1 METKVRV
8 LVANRPRFLREMMLS
23 TLSEQAGIHVVG
35 ETENEQDV
43 PSLVAETRPDV
54 LLIAQDEMKK
64 RPPLCDLL
72 LREFPELRIIAV
84 APNTDVGISYWA
96 SIEIHSTTMTSCKE
110 ALLEVM
116 RNGLA
121 RPKGG
126 VA

>member
-1 METKVRV
+1 
-8 LVANRPRFLREMMLS
+8 
-23 TLSEQAGIHVVG
+23 
-35 ETENEQDV
+35 
-43 PSLVAETRPDV
+43 
-54 LLIAQDEMKK
+54 
-64 RPPLCDLL
+64 LCDLL

-96 SIEIHSTTMTSCKE
+96 SIEIHSATMTSCKE

>member
-84 APNTDVGISYWA
+84 APKTEGGISYCV
-96 SIEIHSTTMTSCKE
+96 SMEMHCMTMTSC
-110 ALLEVM
+110 
-116 RNGLA
+116 
-121 RPKGG
+121 
-126 VA
+126 